1 MTAALFTLLLALQPP
16 GGPPR
21 PRYELGRVLP
31 PPVREELKLTED
43 QAKKLAALEAEVK
56 AALEK
61 ILTKEQL
68 AALPGDGPRPG
79 TPKAKAVATGSERI
93 QWFAQW
99 DAATAEAARTGKP
112 ILLVSAAPHCSGV
125 SGIW

>member
-1 MTAALFTLLLALQPP
+1 MTAPLFALLLALQPP

-21 PRYELGRVLP
+21 PRFELGRVLP
-31 PPVREELKLTED
+31 PPVRDELKLTEE

-56 AALEK
+56 AALEN
-61 ILTKEQL
+61 ILTKDQL
-68 AALPGDGPRPG
+68 ASLPKNGGPA
-79 TPKAKAVATGSERI
+79 TPAPASAEATLPAGI

-99 DAATAEAARTGKP
+99 DAAKAEAVRTGKP

>member
-1 MTAALFTLLLALQPP
+1 MTAALFTLVFALQPP

-31 PPVREELKLTED
+31 PPVRDQLKLTDE
-43 QAKKLAALEAEVK
+43 QAKNLAALEAEVK
-56 AALEK
+56 VALEK
-61 ILTKEQL
+61 ILTKDQL
-68 AALPGDGPRPG
+68 ATLPTIGRPANPAPAG
-79 TPKAKAVATGSERI
+79 VESTLPAGI

-99 DAATAEAARTGKP
+99 DAAKAEAVRTGKP